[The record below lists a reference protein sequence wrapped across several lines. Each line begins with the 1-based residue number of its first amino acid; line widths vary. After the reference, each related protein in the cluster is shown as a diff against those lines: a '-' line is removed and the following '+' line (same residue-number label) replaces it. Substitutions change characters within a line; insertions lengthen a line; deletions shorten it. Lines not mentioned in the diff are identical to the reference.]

1 MSRTTTLRT
10 TAAAAVGASALLL
23 SGLSLA
29 PANAATDIHEYPETP
44 AFNANLPIVKT
55 THKSDHLKAN
65 VLNPRPVCNASE
77 DRRTT
82 VYKVTDSFLPVGT
95 VSTTNNT
102 KNPIPLTQNTSKSQS
117 ISLEVNGS
125 KSQSMDVNLGGSQ
138 SQDKTTT
145 NAGIAFSL
153 AKTIGGSAS
162 YSLSWQVGQTIGPY
176 DVPAG
181 YTGDAT
187 YGFRAITMTGTQQF
201 CLANGTWSTPT
212 AWSAFAPIKNEVRV
226 KLYNNA
232 ADSDQSG
239 KPGAGDRPVNKEL
252 EADLEPKLPI
262 NPKPAKPAKLDLEPK
277 LTVSDA
283 KAVGFA
289 GSVALKIKNAGT
301 ERYYSES
308 PSVTYRVDVK
318 TEDGPKGVD
327 RLITTTQYK
336 GAHVRDLGFNTKT
349 STRSFLVTLSN
360 PIKAGEQQHVA
371 TFSFGDGKTS
381 EGRLKNSI
389 EVTQI
394 KGAKGDKSTWND
406 QGVSSKD
413 ITLNDGGKPAKS
425 KGIF

>member
-1 MSRTTTLRT
+1 MTDTSNLRKGAT
-10 TAAAAVGASALLL
+10 RVLASAATAMVLTA
-23 SGLSLA
+23 GLA
-29 PANAATDIHEYPETP
+29 GGAQADTQEDHYPETP
-44 AFNANLPIVKT
+44 KLNPSLPIINT
-55 THKSDHLKAN
+55 YHGSDHIKAN
-65 VLNPRPVCNASE
+65 VINSEPVCNPFE
-77 DRRTT
+77 DYRTV
-82 VYKVTDSFLPVGT
+82 VYKVKDNFTPAGT
-95 VSTTNNT
+95 ISATNKSKHT
-102 KNPIPLTQNTSKSQS
+102 IPLTQELSRSET
-117 ISLEVNGS
+117 ISFTVKGDRTNS
-125 KSQSMDVNLGGSQ
+125 
-138 SQDKTTT
+138 TTA
-145 NAGIAFSL
+145 N
-153 AKTIGGSAS
+153 IGGSKNGISASIAQELSSTIGAEFS
-162 YSLSWQVGQTIGPY
+162 YSLSWNVGQTIGPY

-212 AWSAFAPIKNEVRV
+212 AWTAFAPIKNEVRV

-232 ADSDQSG
+232 ADSNQSG
-239 KPGAGDRPVNKEL
+239 KPGAGDRPVNKEI
-252 EADLEPKLPI
+252 EAGLEPKLPI
-262 NPKPAKPAKLDLEPK
+262 NPKPAEPAKLDLEPK